1 MRRMIQR
8 AVAAACVAALLGT
21 LAGCGGRESISERR
35 ARLQKELASTYDED
49 RTAPSPAPV
58 TPETPAVPEPAETVS
73 VEPPEEPAPTPVPEV
88 DVDPLAGLE
97 EPAPAETAPISR
109 ARPAPVEGDD
119 LGGGAPGTAEESVL
133 EDLRGEKEALLE
145 EARYYIELGD
155 SYFYRNQ
162 YREAVD
168 YYKRAFDI
176 EPLINDAARKRYND
190 ALNML
195 EERVGE
201 VPSVADAVVVEKRVL
216 EQQKR
221 VELERSLDMARK
233 ALEDNDMEEAERQA
247 SMAVDLAHLMP
258 DLQASRR
265 KEAEDLL
272 EQVRREKRLRAAREK
287 QAMLK
292 DAREQAERDLQEE
305 ARIRYRTVQTL
316 LRKAMDQI
324 RLKDYPKTIE
334 ICERVIELDPD
345 NRVAKFWLA
354 DAKDQV
360 IKQRRMKLIQEKIE
374 NDKLAEEAFTEAA
387 IPYND
392 IFVFPEEDEWDV
404 IRTRSE
410 SLTTFSV
417 EDPEPIRRIK
427 NALEGTTVD
436 FRFDDTP
443 LSAVVQQ
450 LFTFTGARIM
460 VDPQV
465 DDTSLTV
472 NMSLQGVS
480 AMNALNLIL
489 ESLDLTYT
497 FRENVLFIT
506 NPGQQAG
513 VTEFAIYNVSDLLN
527 KIRDFEGPELMLRPQ
542 GAQDAPP
549 ISFVGGFDAVDEAL
563 DETTLSQLIE
573 ESTGGTDAWMEPN
586 SIEFHQGNFLVN
598 APRELHAQVQNVL
611 SNLRKDSDLFVVIE
625 ARFIDVTDDFLEDI
639 GIDSRALGLGNNI
652 GIPFGQVIN
661 DFRTGGQDIGFTED
675 VPGRGDPEL
684 VRGLDRWAGRVQ
696 HIIDGFTGTVRGDRV
711 NAAEI
716 GGLTVQGTWLEP
728 FQINVILRA
737 VQERSDV
744 KQLTAPVVTAH
755 NGQRVYVS
763 VITQRAYIADYNL
776 VSGGTGFS
784 IIEVADPEVETFQ
797 EGVILDVDP
806 VISHDKKYITLDVKP
821 TLATLLGGI
830 ISTVLISL
838 GSFTNVAFQVPIGVP
853 EISLQQSFTSVT
865 VPNGGTVLLGGFKS
879 LNEAKF
885 TSYIPILG
893 KIPIVENLFRR
904 KATISEKRSLVILIT
919 ARIVDLRG
927 EEARKFNPE

>member
-1 MRRMIQR
+1 
-8 AVAAACVAALLGT
+8 
-21 LAGCGGRESISERR
+21 
-35 ARLQKELASTYDED
+35 
-49 RTAPSPAPV
+49 
-58 TPETPAVPEPAETVS
+58 
-73 VEPPEEPAPTPVPEV
+73 
-88 DVDPLAGLE
+88 
-97 EPAPAETAPISR
+97 
-109 ARPAPVEGDD
+109 
-119 LGGGAPGTAEESVL
+119 VL
-133 EDLRGEKEALLE
+133 DDLRGEKDALLE

-162 YREAVD
+162 YREAVK
-168 YYKRAFDI
+168 YYQRAFEI

-190 ALNML
+190 ALNIL

-201 VPSVADAVVVEKRVL
+201 VPSVADAIVEEKRVL
-216 EQQKR
+216 DQQTR
-221 VELERSLDMARK
+221 VELELSLGKART
-233 ALEDNDMEEAERQA
+233 ALETNDMEEAERQA
-247 SMAVDLAHLMP
+247 SMAVDLAHLLP
-258 DLQASRR
+258 DLDAARR
-265 KEAEDLL
+265 KEAEALL
-272 EQVRREKRLRAAREK
+272 EQVRREKRLKAAREK
-287 QAMLK
+287 QAMLR

-305 ARIRYRTVQTL
+305 AQIRYRTVQTL

-324 RLKDYPKTIE
+324 RLKDYTKTIE
-334 ICERVIELDPD
+334 ICERVIEIDPD

-360 IKQRRMKLIQEKIE
+360 IKQRRLKLIQDKIE

-392 IFVFPEEDEWDV
+392 IFVFPDEDEWDV
-404 IRTRSE
+404 IRKRGE

-436 FRFDDTP
+436 FRFDDTA

-465 DDTSLTV
+465 DDSLTV

-506 NPGQQAG
+506 NPGQQSGA
-513 VTEFAIYNVSDLLN
+513 TEFAIYNVSDLLN
-527 KIRDFEGPELMLRPQ
+527 KIRDFEGPELMLKPQ
-542 GAQDAPP
+542 GAQDSAP
-549 ISFVGGFDAVDEAL
+549 ISFVGGFDAVDEEL
-563 DETTLSQLIE
+563 DPDQLMQLVI
-573 ESTGGTDAWMEPN
+573 ESTGGDELWMDPN
-586 SIEFHQGNFLVN
+586 SIEYHQGQFLVN
-598 APRELHAQVQNVL
+598 APRDLHGQVQNVL

-675 VPGRGDPEL
+675 IPGRGDPEL

-696 HIIDGFTGTVRGDRV
+696 HIIDGFTGTIRGDRL

-776 VSGGTGFS
+776 VSGGTGFA

-893 KIPIVENLFRR
+893 KIPIIENLFRR